1 MLIDETKLN
10 YDTFGI
16 YLFGYLNIRK
26 HFTCLRMLFLPKE
39 ASGETVKA
47 ICSRAYSRY
56 RTAFIGIVFNF
67 RHSHSAILPSP
78 ILSVLCPCTSGI
90 VYAVGN

>member
-47 ICSRAYSRY
+47 ICLRAYSR
-56 RTAFIGIVFNF
+56 
-67 RHSHSAILPSP
+67 
-78 ILSVLCPCTSGI
+78 
-90 VYAVGN
+90 

>member
-26 HFTCLRMLFLPKE
+26 HFTCLRKLFLLNE
-39 ASGETVKA
+39 SSGEIVRTMCLRNQA
-47 ICSRAYSRY
+47 SY

-78 ILSVLCPCTSGI
+78 IFSVLCPCTSGI
-90 VYAVGN
+90 VCAVGN

>member
-26 HFTCLRMLFLPKE
+26 HFTCLRKLFLLNE
-39 ASGETVKA
+39 SSGEIVKT
-47 ICSRAYSRY
+47 ICSRAYSR
-56 RTAFIGIVFNF
+56 
-67 RHSHSAILPSP
+67 
-78 ILSVLCPCTSGI
+78 
-90 VYAVGN
+90 